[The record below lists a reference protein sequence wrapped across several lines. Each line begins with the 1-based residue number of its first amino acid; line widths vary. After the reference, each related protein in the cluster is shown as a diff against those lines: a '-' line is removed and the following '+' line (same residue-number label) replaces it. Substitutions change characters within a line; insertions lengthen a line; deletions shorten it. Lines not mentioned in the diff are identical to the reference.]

1 VRSVKS
7 WLCQVRKENQQLKAE
22 QEYAQCAG
30 CPRVQALRLTVQV
43 WSALVE
49 TDSEAIN
56 DESKN
61 LSEEQFD
68 EDAEE
73 MDKEY
78 DHHRSSEGLV
88 IKG

>member
-1 VRSVKS
+1 
-7 WLCQVRKENQQLKAE
+7 
-22 QEYAQCAG
+22 
-30 CPRVQALRLTVQV
+30 V